1 MHGILLE
8 MHYQLVLN
16 VLISSSTGNGNS
28 RNKFEI
34 LANLD
39 EDCSSTLVSFPHLDP
54 SSLEWKYDLRSN

>member
-8 MHYQLVLN
+8 MHYQLVMK
-16 VLISSSTGNGNS
+16 VLISSSAVTGNS

-39 EDCSSTLVSFPHLDP
+39 EDCSSTLVSFSHLNP
-54 SSLEWKYDLRSN
+54 SLPEWKYDLCSN

>member
-8 MHYQLVLN
+8 MHSLGYKCS
-16 VLISSSTGNGNS
+16 LISSSAGTGSS

-39 EDCSSTLVSFPHLDP
+39 EDCSSTLVSFPHVDHFLG
-54 SSLEWKYDLRSN
+54 EWMNGLCTN